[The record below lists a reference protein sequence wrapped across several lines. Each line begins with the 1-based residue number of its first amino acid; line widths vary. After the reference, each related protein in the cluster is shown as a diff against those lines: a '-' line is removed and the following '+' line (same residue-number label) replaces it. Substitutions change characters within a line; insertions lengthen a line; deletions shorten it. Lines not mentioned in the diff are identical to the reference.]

1 MRKKNI
7 LIAFMT
13 ALMFTSTPAYAKKD
27 TGDQT
32 SDTADQAK
40 DEDEDI
46 ADELNGTDDTT
57 FYSDAMSGD
66 NLSDE
71 AKSYLNKNYDEA
83 NGIGADGSGA
93 ASGVLQWAEAA
104 AADQRVHYV
113 WGGTGPD
120 GVDCSGFASLACAA
134 SGATGFTSGSGIKGY
149 VYSDSDDE
157 SDSNSTNDSGDDKKD
172 DDKKDYSSES
182 SKKPT
187 ETFTATRYTSD
198 NIKKGLLASGW
209 KQYTYHK
216 DKYADELQ
224 PGDVVVAPNQH
235 VTIID
240 KIEDGVVYDVAAR
253 SAKKPHDDQV
263 SVGHFNPTYHD
274 YKWYFRCPETDNG
287 ELGSGTNQDKT
298 WNFLCTQTSFS
309 LTKAQVA
316 GIMGNLYAETG
327 GGREGPWTNSGG
339 DDDINPQNESKTS
352 PSVGL
357 CQWLGD
363 RKKAMI
369 NYVTKTCG
377 KSSWKDLEGQL
388 KYMLK
393 ELKTNEKKA
402 GNYLKEAKT
411 PAEAG
416 AAFSRWFE
424 RPAETQTEMTCRGK
438 LAETIYAHYKDKSL
452 TVSAAGD
459 GAGGTRVA
467 IDAGHPSDGQ
477 GVKGDDGIT
486 GGMENTSVGLKE
498 YKYTQDIAERVQKIL
513 VDKGYSI
520 IMTRTANKK
529 TDHSNKERA
538 AAANEFKANAYIRI
552 HVNSGMPGNGF
563 WLVDSNKSSYSSE
576 KVYDAS
582 QKLDESVAKAYKE
595 ATGLEEEEKVVE
607 NLNGTNSCKMA
618 TCLLETGNGDKNESA
633 KWLLQNRDKVAKGA
647 AQGVI
652 NYLGKPKKKAK
663 KSSK

>member
-1 MRKKNI
+1 MRKRNI

-13 ALMFTSTPAYAKKD
+13 ALMFTSTPVYAEKD

-40 DEDEDI
+40 DENEDI

-113 WGGTGPD
+113 RGGTGPD

-172 DDKKDYSSES
+172 NSSNKTDDSSES
-182 SKKPT
+182 EKKPT
-187 ETFTATRYTSD
+187 ETFSASRYTSS
-198 NIKKGLLASGW
+198 NIKEALLASGW
-209 KQYTYHK
+209 KQYTYNN
-216 DKYADELQ
+216 DTYAEDLQ
-224 PGDVVVAPNQH
+224 PGDVVVAPGQH

-240 KIEDGVVYDVAAR
+240 KVEDGVVFDVAAR

-287 ELGSGTNQDKT
+287 ALGSGNNQDKT
-298 WNFLCTQTSFS
+298 WNFLCTQSTFPLS
-309 LTKAQVA
+309 KKQVA
-316 GIMGNLYAETG
+316 GVMGNLYAETG
-327 GGREGPWTNSGG
+327 GGRNGPWSQGTDIRPDNVSG
-339 DDDINPQNESKTS
+339 
-352 PSVGL
+352 PSVGI
-357 CQWLGD
+357 CQWLGA

-369 NYVTKTCG
+369 DYVTKTCG

-393 ELKTNEKKA
+393 ELKSNEKQA
-402 GNYLKEAKT
+402 GNYLKAAKT

-416 AAFSRWFE
+416 GAFSKWFE
-424 RPAETQTEMTCRGK
+424 RPAETQTEIECRGK
-438 LAETIYAHYKDKSL
+438 LAEEIYSHYKDKSL
-452 TVSAAGD
+452 TINEAGD

-486 GGMENTSVGLKE
+486 SGMENTSVGLKE
-498 YKYTQDIAERVQKIL
+498 YKYTQEIAERVQKIL
-513 VDKGYSI
+513 VDKGYSVL
-520 IMTRTANKK
+520 MTRTANKK
-529 TDHSNKERA
+529 TNHSNKERA
-538 AAANEFKANAYIRI
+538 AAANDFKANAYIRI
-552 HVNSGMPGNGF
+552 HVNSGMSGNGF

-618 TCLLETGNGDKNESA
+618 TCLLETGNGDSNESA
-633 KWLLQNRDKVAKGA
+633 KWLLNNRDKVAKGA